1 MAHSK
6 LSRYVSRHTHSAI
19 RSVRLSTALATLLAL
34 AAVAAPRAAAISD
47 GEALAQFPE
56 GGSEGSGANQLR
68 EPGGLVVD
76 PVSGHVF
83 VAEREGANRI
93 SEFTPWGGFV
103 KAFGWD
109 VAPGAV
115 NEQQEIRVRAASGQ
129 FKLSFGASTTP
140 DLPFDATEAEV
151 QAALNALPSIGAGGV
166 SVEERTGNPAGT
178 TPYIYVVAFK
188 EGGLAGTN
196 VAQIVASNGTTPP
209 GGGVPTTSLLVRTR
223 ADGTP
228 GGTGL
233 ESCTSES
240 GCKAGLAGEGAG
252 EFSLPWGLAV
262 DGAGNVYVKEVG
274 NKRVQ
279 KFDSAGRFVWM
290 AGGEVDKTTSAN
302 LCTKA
307 SGDVCG
313 VGTVGSGNGQFG
325 IGFNGGIALGNSGAL
340 YGADKDR
347 IQRFN
352 EAGEFQA
359 VIPVPGEGVEE
370 IAFDPVGGNLYA
382 TLLKKFNVRKLDPV
396 SGAQVKEIEG
406 SGSGAVATDS
416 SGRLFSILQ
425 QRKVL
430 VFNAAGEPDKENPSC
445 CEGGLLPPPNP
456 TKERFALVGLATNP
470 LGTLYVTSI
479 APGVDSFIRAFG
491 PPPVSF
497 ESPPKVPPEISTE
510 FATSVLRDGATIAAE
525 INPHFWT
532 DTRFYV
538 QYGTGKCSEGG
549 CEEEEPTAP
558 GEILT
563 PKVFGSPVKSAP
575 VFLEGLN
582 PATTY
587 HYRFVAQ
594 SSGGGP
600 VFGEEQAFT
609 TYPAPAPRP
618 VCPNDVF
625 RSGASARLPDCRAYE
640 MVSPVDKNNGDIK
653 SLVDFLEFRTDLSQ
667 SATDGDKFTYSS
679 ARAFANPKAA
689 PYTNQYIATR
699 EDGVGWTSEA
709 IAVPQGPA
717 ATFNLE
723 NQYTAF
729 SADLCQGWLIV
740 AAEPPL
746 PPPGTEAY
754 RNIYRRD
761 GCGGGGYEALIGVKP
776 PTLVPGEF
784 IPELQGV
791 SADGKEAVFRAE
803 DKLTENATSG
813 VFQAYY
819 ASKGGLELVCIL
831 PNGTPYAGNCTAGT
845 AKYGTSPDELNR
857 TADVKNAISEDGS
870 RVYWTAS
877 EVPPADKPTGPGKVY
892 LRVNPGQPQSA
903 ISGGA
908 CVEPDKACTLKVSE
922 TKSSKASRFVA
933 ASSDGSRALFQ
944 VTDGPA
950 EGKLFLFELGGATTE
965 LAGKVTGLVGA
976 GEDLSHIYFV
986 SEEALPGTA
995 GATAD
1000 KPNLYLSHE
1009 GTKDFIATLGED
1021 DVRIG
1026 GGLSNTLANP
1036 VYHAARASADGSS
1049 LAFIST
1055 GSPTGYDNTD
1065 LITGNADSEV
1075 YLYEAGSAGPV
1086 CVSCNPG
1093 GARPAG
1099 RVVKGIAHGNDLAT
1113 AGSIPAADYQLY
1125 LNRALS
1131 DDGSRLFFNSY
1142 DALLP
1147 RDTNGK
1153 EDVYEWEKAS
1163 GAKECEEKGAGLY
1176 APSAAGC
1183 ISLISSGESPQDSEF
1198 LDASSLG
1205 DDVFFT
1211 TNASL
1216 LPQDPGLI
1224 DVYDARAGGGLPP
1237 PPPPPEPCE
1246 GETCQSASAPPNDP
1260 TPASASTRGP
1270 GNATQKPKP
1279 RCAKGKARRK
1289 GRCVAKKHKRAER
1302 RHDRRGASR

>member
-1 MAHSK
+1 M
-6 LSRYVSRHTHSAI
+6 RVTGEFPVSR

-47 GEALAQFPE
+47 SEALGRF
-56 GGSEGSGANQLR
+56 GSIGSGAGQLQL
-68 EPGGLVVD
+68 PVGIDAD
-76 PVSGHVF
+76 PITGHVY
-83 VAEREGANRI
+83 VAEQAVASGNRRI

-115 NEQQEIRVRAASGQ
+115 NEQQEIRVSAASGQ
-129 FKLSFGASTTP
+129 FKLSFDASTTP
-140 DLPFDATEAEV
+140 DLPFDATAAEV

-166 SVEERTGNPAGT
+166 SVNERTGNPAGT
-178 TPYIYVVAFK
+178 TPYIYVVAFS
-188 EGGLAGTN
+188 GSALDGTD
-196 VAQIVASNGTTPP
+196 VPQIVATDGTTPL
-209 GGGVPTTSLLVRTR
+209 GGGVPTTSFLVRTR

-228 GGTGL
+228 GGVGL
-233 ESCTSES
+233 ESCTTES
-240 GCKAGLAGEGAG
+240 GCQAGLEGAAAG
-252 EFSLPWGLAV
+252 EFSSPRAVAV
-262 DGAGNVYVKEVG
+262 DASGHIYINEIGN
-274 NKRVQ
+274 NRVQ
-279 KFDSAGRFVWM
+279 KFDSAGRFIWM
-290 AGGEVDKTTSAN
+290 IGGDVNKSKVEAVGSTEAERN
-302 LCTKA
+302 LCSAA
-307 SGDVCG
+307 SGDICQK
-313 VGTVGSGNGQFG
+313 GTAGSGNGQFS
-325 IGFNGGIALGNSGAL
+325 GGLGVAAGASGEIFV
-340 YGADKDR
+340 ADEGR
-347 IQRFN
+347 FQRFN
-352 EAGEFQA
+352 EAGEFQSA
-359 VIPVPGEGVEE
+359 SQVAGETVNEL
-370 IAFDPVGGNLYA
+370 AFDSFSGELYA
-382 TLLKKFNVRKLDPV
+382 TLQSKPNVRKLDLV
-396 SGAQVKEIEG
+396 TGDEIEELKG

-416 SGRLFSILQ
+416 KGNVFSV
-425 QRKVL
+425 RGKDV
-430 VFNAAGEPDKENPSC
+430 VEFNAAGEEVSTC
-445 CEGGLLPPPNP
+445 CEAELLPLPNP
-456 TKERFALVGLATNP
+456 LKQQFALLGLGTNP
-470 LGTLYVTSI
+470 IGTLYITNF

-491 PPPVSF
+491 PAPVSF
-497 ESPPKVPPEISTE
+497 ESPPKVPPEIATE
-510 FATSVLRDGATIAAE
+510 FATSVLRNGATVVGE
-525 INPHFWT
+525 INPRFWT
-532 DTRFYV
+532 DTRYHV

-549 CEEEEPTAP
+549 CEEEEPAAP
-558 GEILT
+558 GAILT
-563 PKVFGSPVKSAP
+563 PKVSGSPVKSAP
-575 VFLEGLN
+575 VFLGGLN

-609 TYPAPAPRP
+609 TYPAPAPQP
-618 VCPNDVF
+618 PCPNDAF
-625 RSGASARLPDCRAYE
+625 RIAASTRLPDCRAYE
-640 MVSPVDKNNGDIK
+640 MVSPLDKNNGDIK
-653 SLVDFLEFRTDLSQ
+653 SLPDDANYTTDLSQ

-689 PYTNQYIATR
+689 PYTNQYIAAR
-699 EDGVGWTSEA
+699 EDGVGWASEA

-717 ATFNLE
+717 ATFTLE
-723 NQYTAF
+723 NQYKAF

-746 PPPGTEAY
+746 PPPGTEGY
-754 RNIYRRD
+754 PNIYRRES
-761 GCGGGGYEALIGVKP
+761 CGAGGYEALIGVKP
-776 PTLVPGEF
+776 PTLIPGDF
-784 IPELQGV
+784 HPDLQGT
-791 SADGKEAVFRAE
+791 SANGKEAVFRAN
-803 DKLTENATSG
+803 DKLTEDATNG

-819 ASKGGLELVCIL
+819 ASKGALNLVCLL
-831 PNGTPYAGNCTAGT
+831 PSGAPYTGTCTAGT
-845 AKYGTSPDELNR
+845 AKNEINPPDLNR
-857 TADVKNAISEDGS
+857 TASVKNALSEDGS
-870 RVYWTAS
+870 QVYWTAS
-877 EVPPADKPTGPGKVY
+877 ESSSGPGKVY

-903 ISGGA
+903 LSGGA
-908 CVEPDKACTLKVSE
+908 CVEPDKACTIKVSE

-986 SEEALPGTA
+986 SEEVLAGTT

-1000 KPNLYLSHE
+1000 KPNLYLSEE
-1009 GTKDFIATLGED
+1009 GVKSFIATLTEA
-1021 DVRIG
+1021 DVNDTEVSG
-1026 GGLSNTLANP
+1026 ALPSDTDPKP
-1036 VYHAARASADGSS
+1036 VYHAARASTDGNS
-1049 LAFIST
+1049 LAFISN

-1065 LITGNADSEV
+1065 LITGKADSEV
-1075 YLYEAGSAGPV
+1075 YLYEAGSAGPL

-1093 GARPAG
+1093 GARPQG
-1099 RVVKGIAHGNDLAT
+1099 GEERVTGTPGKTSTPT

-1302 RHDRRGASR
+1302 RHDMARRPSL